1 MKQKLLFISICLF
14 LLWNGSWGKCQDFK
28 SLNLYFAVSKCSYGI
43 KAHVDSIAFEI
54 KKPLIKEWNIKINKS
69 AKKQFT
75 KSYEA
80 GDFRVQILMSL
91 KDLLNIRVF
100 EGKKEIFLFK
110 QKKNSSVKYI
120 FYDRNSE
127 PYLIETILTTDQN
140 SFGGGISRPP
150 ILIKKVEHIKYKSGE
165 G

>member
-14 LLWNGSWGKCQDFK
+14 LLWNGSTGNSRDLK
-28 SLNLYFAVSKCSYGI
+28 SLNLYFAVSKCYYGI
-43 KAHVDSIAFEI
+43 KAHIDSIAFEI
-54 KKPLIKEWNIKINKS
+54 EKPLIKEWNIKIDRS
-69 AKKQFT
+69 TKKHFI

-91 KDLLNIRVF
+91 KDILNIRIF

-110 QKKNSSVKYI
+110 QNKDSSVKYI
-120 FYDRNSE
+120 FYDKNSE
-127 PYLIETILTTDQN
+127 PYIIETILTSGRS

-150 ILIKKVEHIKYKSGE
+150 IMIKKNERIE
-165 G
+165 